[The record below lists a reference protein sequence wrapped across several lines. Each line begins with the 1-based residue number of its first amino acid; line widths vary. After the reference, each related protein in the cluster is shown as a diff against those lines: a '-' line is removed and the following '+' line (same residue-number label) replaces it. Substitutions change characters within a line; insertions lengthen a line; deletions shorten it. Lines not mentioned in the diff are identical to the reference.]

1 MQKLAEICIRRP
13 VFATMI
19 VLSLVVVGTA
29 GFFKLGVD
37 RFPSVDLPTVSV
49 RVNLPGAAP
58 EEVESLVAQPIEE
71 VVNTVDGISELRSV
85 CGQGTAIVIA
95 TFKLDRNLES
105 ATQDVRDRVNTLG
118 RTLPDDVT
126 PPVIQ
131 KFDNDSTPV
140 MTIALSADRS
150 LRELTELGDKMVRP
164 QLERVGGVGE
174 VRVVGGLDRAINVWI
189 DAERL
194 AAYQISISQIRQA
207 IERQNADVPGGNVT
221 TGKEELTLR
230 TLGRFTDPRQF
241 NDLVIANVNGAP
253 VRLRDVGRVED
264 GTKEQRSISR
274 LNGVPTVTLDI
285 RRQSG
290 ANTVEVIKGLK
301 DALPRVTSQLP
312 NDVKVEII
320 RDQSRYIESA
330 LHEIQV
336 HLVLGSILA
345 SLVVLLFMR
354 SWRSTLIA
362 AVAIPCSVISTFGMM
377 KALNFTLNSVT
388 MLALVLMVGVVID
401 DAIVVLENIFRFIE
415 EKRIDSKEAAREAT
429 KDIGLAVLATTLSLV
444 VIFLPVSFMSSISGR
459 FLYQFGITAAVAI
472 LVSLLVSF
480 TLTPM
485 MSSRLIRVSDAKGG
499 HESPASRR
507 GFYRYIDSAYTHML
521 AFAMRHRLAVAVVA
535 IAVVLTSV
543 PLYRAVKQEFI
554 PTNVDEA
561 EFEVSVNGPEGT
573 NLPVMNEVITSM
585 EKEILETPG
594 VRLVL
599 SSSGGSFLG
608 GVNQGSAY
616 VRIAPHEERTLSFGK
631 FWTELKKGHPLN
643 AFKGNYTQQDVMVEV
658 RRRLQK
664 YAPMRI
670 GVRNAQSF
678 NFGTGGRTDIDFVL
692 RGPELVALAGYADD
706 LVERSKSLGGIVD
719 ADTTLKLNKPELRV
733 VIDRDRAADL
743 GVDTSDIAT
752 SLRLMVGGEEE
763 VSRFRDDSINEDY
776 DVQLRLT
783 EADRSDVETIKRL
796 YVPSSRGGS
805 TSGVAGPGLVRLDN
819 LVKIERS
826 TSPSRIDRL
835 DRERQVSVRASV
847 APGYALADRIE
858 ALRGAVRDMNLPSAY
873 TTTVSGR
880 ARELERTF
888 TEFIWAFILSIIFMY
903 MILASQFESTVHPL
917 TILLSLPLSVPFAL
931 LSIWG
936 TGDTLNLYSAL
947 GILVLFGVVK
957 KNAILQ
963 IDHMN
968 SLRAKGMERHEAI
981 MQGNRDRLRPI
992 LMTTLALVAGML
1004 PLALGTGPGAEE
1016 RRSIAIVVIGGQ
1028 SLSLL
1033 LTLIATPVVYSLL
1046 DDLKATHR
1054 WRRFAESTGA
1064 ITGGIMSRLKPK
1076 RRPKPARETTPAEPT
1091 SEVSG
1096 D

>member
-19 VLSLVVVGTA
+19 VLSLVVVGAA

-49 RVNLPGAAP
+49 RVGLPGAAP
-58 EEVESLVAQPIEE
+58 EEVEALVTQQVEE
-71 VVNTVDGISELRSV
+71 VINTVDGISELRSV
-85 CGQGTAIVIA
+85 SGQGTAIVIA

-105 ATQDVRDRVNTLG
+105 AAQDVRDRVATLG
-118 RTLPDDVT
+118 RQLPEDAT
-126 PPVIQ
+126 PPVVQ

-140 MTIALSADRS
+140 LTLSLTADRS
-150 LRELTELGDKMVRP
+150 IRELTELADKTVRV

-194 AAYQISISQIRQA
+194 AAYQLPISTIRQA
-207 IERQNADVPGGNVT
+207 LTRQNADVPGGNVT

-241 NDLVIANVNGAP
+241 DDLVIANVNGSP
-253 VRLRDVGRVED
+253 VRLRDVGHVED
-264 GTKEQRSISR
+264 GTKEQRSLSR

-290 ANTVEVIKGLK
+290 ANTVEVIDGIKA
-301 DALPRVTSQLP
+301 ALPRVASQLP
-312 NDVKVEII
+312 QDVRLEVI
-320 RDQSRYIESA
+320 RDQSRYIEAA
-330 LHEIQV
+330 LHEIQT

-345 SLVVLLFMR
+345 SLVVLIFMR

-377 KALNFTLNSVT
+377 RALNFTLNSVT

-415 EKRIDSKEAAREAT
+415 EKRIAPKEAAREAT

-472 LVSLLVSF
+472 MVSLLVSF

-485 MSSRLIRVSDAKGG
+485 MSSRLIKVGDAKGG
-499 HESPASRR
+499 HGAPASRQ
-507 GFYRYIDSAYTHML
+507 GFYRWIDAGYSRLL
-521 AFAMRHRLAVAVVA
+521 AVAMRHRVVVAIIA
-535 IAVVLTSV
+535 IAVVMTSV
-543 PLYRAVKQEFI
+543 PLYRTVKQEFI

-573 NLPVMNEVITSM
+573 NLAVMNETLSAM
-585 EKEILETPG
+585 EKDMLTTPG
-594 VRLVL
+594 VDSVL
-599 SSSGGSFLG
+599 SSVGGNFLG
-608 GVNQGSAY
+608 GVNQGGAY
-616 VRIAPHEERTLSFGK
+616 IRIKPHEVRTFSLTK
-631 FWTELKKGHPLN
+631 LWRETKKGHPLD
-643 AFKGNYTQQDVMVEV
+643 AFKGNYTQQDVMTEI

-678 NFGTGGRTDIDFVL
+678 NFGAGGRTDIDYVF
-692 RGPELVALAGYADD
+692 RGPDIVALAGYADD
-706 LVERSKSLGGIVD
+706 LVERSKQLGGIVD

-752 SLRLMVGGEEE
+752 SLRLMVGGEDQA
-763 VSRFRDDSINEDY
+763 SRYRDEQTNEDY

-783 EADRSDVETIKRL
+783 ERDRSDVGTISRL
-796 YVPSSRGGS
+796 YVPSNRG
-805 TSGVAGPGLVRLDN
+805 GLVRLDN
-819 LVKIERS
+819 LVKIKRD

-847 APGYALADRIE
+847 APGYALADRID
-858 ALRGAVRDMNLPSAY
+858 ALRKATAEMNLPTAY

-931 LSIWG
+931 LSLWG

-947 GILVLFGVVK
+947 GVLVLFGVVK

-968 SLRAKGMERHEAI
+968 NLRAKGMERHEAI

-1004 PLALGTGPGAEE
+1004 PLAIGTGPGAEE
-1016 RRSIAIVVIGGQ
+1016 RRSIAVVVIGGQ

-1046 DDLKATHR
+1046 DDLRATSR
-1054 WRRFAESTGA
+1054 WRRLAS
-1064 ITGGIMSRLKPK
+1064 ITGSVSQSVVGKLKRPRRARAHEATAERAAVDASRE
-1076 RRPKPARETTPAEPT
+1076 RASAG
-1091 SEVSG
+1091 G